1 MPRFKISSGAGPVWQ
16 KDFRDHPA
24 QRQNNHFKGVDV
36 ACIEPRSGIS
46 RFALLQFRS
55 MYSGME
61 THSNSSLHEALS
73 AIVGQSNIF
82 TAPQDTERYRVEWR
96 GLYHGQPLAVVRP
109 GSVAEV
115 SAVVRLAQATA
126 TPIVPQSG
134 NTGLVG
140 GQVPDD
146 SGQELIVSLE
156 RLDRVRAI
164 DVDGKT
170 ATVEAGMILEKVQQ
184 LADDHD
190 LLFPLSLGSQGSCR
204 IGGNISTNAG
214 GTGVLAYGNTRD
226 LVLGLEVVLANGE
239 VWDGLTGLRKDNT
252 GYDLKQLFIGGEGTL
267 GLVTAAVVKFFAK
280 PRGTRVAFVGIDS
293 PAEALKLLRLA
304 DSRAGR
310 DLTGFEVMPRIA
322 LTFVLDHVPGTR
334 DPLGA
339 EYPWYVLMEATSN
352 RSDEEAAALC
362 EEILAEAL
370 ESGHALDA
378 VLSQSEDQAAAFW
391 HIRHAMSEAQKP
403 EGGSIKH
410 DVSVPVGLIPDLL
423 DRAAREMTGYLPG
436 ARPVMFGHMGDGNI
450 HLNVSQPVGMNK
462 DVFLGEMDRINEIVH
477 SIVLD
482 LGGSISAEHGIG
494 RLKQHMLEDVKSQT
508 ELDMMRQI
516 KRALDPNNIFNPGR
530 ILSR

>member
-1 MPRFKISSGAGPVWQ
+1 MNK
-16 KDFRDHPA
+16 K
-24 QRQNNHFKGVDV
+24 
-36 ACIEPRSGIS
+36 S
-46 RFALLQFRS
+46 RFAPSQIRS
-55 MYSGME
+55 MYRHMNHQSD
-61 THSNSSLHEALS
+61 TLLAEALA
-73 AIVGQSNIF
+73 AIVGQANIF
-82 TAPQDTERYRVEWR
+82 TGPQDTERYRVEWR
-96 GLYHGQPLAVVRP
+96 GLYHGHPLAVVRP
-109 GSVAEV
+109 GSVPEV
-115 SAVVRLAQATA
+115 SAIVRLAKETA

-146 SGQELIVSLE
+146 SGRELIVSLE
-156 RLDRVRAI
+156 RLDKVRAI
-164 DVDGKT
+164 DIDGKT
-170 ATVEAGMILEKVQQ
+170 ATVEAGMVLEKVQR
-184 LADDHD
+184 LADEHD

-226 LVLGLEVVLANGE
+226 LILGLEVVLANGE

-280 PRGTRVAFVGIDS
+280 PRGMRVAFVGVES
-293 PAEALKLLRLA
+293 PAQALKLLRLA
-304 DSRAGR
+304 DSHGGR
-310 DLTGFEVMPRIA
+310 NLTGFEVMPRIA
-322 LTFVLDHVPGTR
+322 LQFVLDHVPGTR
-334 DPLGA
+334 DPLDT

-352 RSDEEAAALC
+352 RSDEEAAGLC
-362 EEILAEAL
+362 EEILADAIEA
-370 ESGHALDA
+370 GYALDA
-378 VLSQSEDQAAAFW
+378 VLSQSEDQSTAFW

-423 DRAAREMTGYLPG
+423 DRAARDMTAYMPG
-436 ARPVMFGHMGDGNI
+436 SRPVMFGHMGDGNI
-450 HLNVSQPVGMNK
+450 HLNVSQPVGM
-462 DVFLGEMDRINEIVH
+462 DTDTFLAEMDKINDIVH

-494 RLKQHMLEDVKSQT
+494 RLKQHMLEDVKSKT

-516 KRALDPNNIFNPGR
+516 KKALDPNNIFSPGR